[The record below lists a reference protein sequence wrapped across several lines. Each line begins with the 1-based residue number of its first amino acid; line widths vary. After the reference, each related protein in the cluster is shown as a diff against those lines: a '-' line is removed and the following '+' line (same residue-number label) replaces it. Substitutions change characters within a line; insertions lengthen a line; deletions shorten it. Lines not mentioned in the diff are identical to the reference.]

1 MLNNTQKAFL
11 ALLRAGLW
19 ESEVQLLP
27 FTTVDYIEIY
37 RLAHEQSVTGIV
49 AAGLEHVV
57 DTKVSQEVALT
68 FVGDALQL
76 EQRNISMNYFVG
88 ELVKKMCKAGIYT
101 LLVKG
106 QGIAQCY
113 ERPLWRACGDI
124 DFFLSESNYQNAKNY
139 LKPLASIVEEENQY
153 NQHLALTIDSWLV
166 ELHGTLRGG
175 LWNKVNKGLDEIQN
189 DIFCGGHVRSWM
201 NGNTQ
206 IFLPRAD
213 EDVVFVFAHILQHFF
228 RGGIGM
234 RQICDWCRLLY
245 VFRDKIDRRLLFSR
259 LKRMGVVSEW
269 KTFAAYATKY
279 MGMPVEAMPFFDP
292 SERWKK
298 KSQRLIKVI
307 LKTGNFG
314 QAKDFSYKMNNSL
327 MIRLAISFWR
337 HTTETFE
344 KAFIFPLDSIKMWK
358 NEMLFAW
365 EAIIQGKLS

>member
-314 QAKDFSYKMNNSL
+314 QAKDFSYK
-327 MIRLAISFWR
+327 IRGGKII
-337 HTTETFE
+337 E
-344 KAFIFPLDSIKMWK
+344 
-358 NEMLFAW
+358 EM
-365 EAIIQGKLS
+365 